1 MKNLL
6 SFAILSASLLASI
19 SAHSQ
24 TISTFAGVGGSS
36 SFSGDGGPATAA
48 KLYSPTDVFVAP
60 WGDAYIA
67 DRWNNRIRKVSS
79 SGIITTIAGNGTT
92 AWGADGVPA
101 TTTGISFPRSLCV
114 DGAGN
119 IYFTDEGNRRI
130 RKITPGGLIYN
141 VAGTGNLGHTG
152 DGGPA
157 TAADIDMPEFICADA
172 AGNLYFSGVSQVIRK
187 INTAGIISTFAGN
200 GTGGYSGDGGPA
212 TAAQFLA
219 PSGLCADLAGNIYIV
234 DGSSHVIRK
243 VDLAGIISTFAGNGT
258 EAYTGDG
265 GPATNASLAW
275 PEDVCADG
283 GGNIFITDRGNNV
296 VRKVSASGSI
306 STVAGNGTLGLTGDG
321 GPATAAQLAFP
332 VGICM
337 DISGNLYI
345 ADHNASRIRKV
356 AGAGVAVNE
365 VKKTG
370 IMLYPNPATSIVSIL
385 HTGPVNAQV
394 FSMEGKLLLEV
405 KKTTQV
411 NLGTLPIGV
420 YTIRLSDEFTGEF
433 LVAQLISRN

>member
-6 SFAILSASLLASI
+6 VFVIFSASLLAST

-24 TISTFAGVGGSS
+24 TISTFAGVGGSAG
-36 SFSGDGGPATAA
+36 FSGDGGPATAG
-48 KLYSPTDVFVAP
+48 KLYSPIDVFVAP

-79 SGIITTIAGNGTT
+79 SGIITTVAGNGTS

-101 TTTGISFPRSLCV
+101 TATGIGFPRSLCM
-114 DGAGN
+114 DGSGN
-119 IYFTDEGNRRI
+119 IYFSDEGNRRI

-141 VAGTGNLGHTG
+141 VAGTGNLGYSG

-157 TAADIDMPEFICADA
+157 TAADIGIPQFICADA
-172 AGNLYFSGVSQVIRK
+172 AGNLYFSSVSQVIRK

-212 TAAQFLA
+212 TTAQFLA
-219 PSGLCADLAGNIYIV
+219 PNGLCADQAGNIYIV

-243 VDLAGIISTFAGNGT
+243 VDPAGIISTFAGNGT

-306 STVAGNGTLGLTGDG
+306 STIAGNGTIGLTGDG
-321 GPATAAQLAFP
+321 GAATAAQLAFP
-332 VGICM
+332 IGVCM

-345 ADHNASRIRKV
+345 ADHNANRIRKV
-356 AGAGVAVNE
+356 TGAGVTVNE

-370 IMLYPNPATSIVSIL
+370 IALQPNPTASVVSIR
-385 HTGPVNAQV
+385 HTGPVDAQV
-394 FSMEGKLLLEV
+394 ISMDGRLLLEV

-411 NLGTLPIGV
+411 NLGTLPVGV
-420 YTIRLSDEFTGEF
+420 YTIRLSDAFTGEF
-433 LVAQLISRN
+433 LVTQLVSRN